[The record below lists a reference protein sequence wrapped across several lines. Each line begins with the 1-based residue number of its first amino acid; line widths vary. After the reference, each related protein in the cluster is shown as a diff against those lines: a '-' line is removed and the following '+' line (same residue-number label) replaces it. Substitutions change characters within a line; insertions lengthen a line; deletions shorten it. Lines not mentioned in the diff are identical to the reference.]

1 VFFKE
6 DPVALAVNLMNEAEL
21 RLGDA
26 STRMKVQRAEF
37 GHKQQKSGWTGRW
50 RRGEEGCG

>member
-1 VFFKE
+1 MFFKE